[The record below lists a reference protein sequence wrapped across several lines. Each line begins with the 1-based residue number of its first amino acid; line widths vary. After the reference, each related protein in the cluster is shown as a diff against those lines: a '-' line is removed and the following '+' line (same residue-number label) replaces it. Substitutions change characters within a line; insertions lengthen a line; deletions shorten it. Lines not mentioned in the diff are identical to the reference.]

1 VLFVLNCSEIKQGLI
16 ELREP
21 GQRIGT
27 QIHVMELEIHGNSQ
41 GKMEKSQTST
51 KWYCLLVL
59 PYTMLPISNPVAV
72 RRHIAPITF
81 ISAPRQKASMIDIVL
96 HCQTGVLKQLRKV
109 PKRDRSS
116 AAAAHWMES

>member
-1 VLFVLNCSEIKQGLI
+1 
-16 ELREP
+16 
-21 GQRIGT
+21 
-27 QIHVMELEIHGNSQ
+27 
-41 GKMEKSQTST
+41 
-51 KWYCLLVL
+51 
-59 PYTMLPISNPVAV
+59 MLPISNPVAV